1 MHRLM
6 AGVTILEHELSE
18 LRLLVERQTGIL
30 LDCPNSALAAHV
42 AEYLE
47 SHELESPAALVD
59 RLRASDQDPHAL
71 PTFLDG
77 VLNVN
82 TGFFRHPGAMN
93 ALARQVIPQLYA
105 RKSEDGFC
113 TLRIWSAGC
122 STGEEAYSIAM
133 ALCEALP
140 GGNGNSN
147 GASNGNGRD
156 KSVASRNGGV
166 AENGVAACAGQSMK
180 DWSIHIVGSD
190 LLPSA
195 IEVAERGLY
204 PQSALTGLPPAAIR
218 ACFSKI
224 GSPSGGQ
231 NSSQEGSQNSSST
244 GSTSNGAA
252 SSGLVS
258 NGSARNGS
266 AQGSTNGAAN
276 GTNGSTN
283 VAHLLVKPRL
293 RSLVTF
299 NTMNLTKPVY
309 IGRFDCIFCM
319 EVLPHLSRAQ
329 RIALLERL
337 HLYLEPGGYLFLRQ
351 TEKLCAPNLN
361 FRSETFDG
369 YTFHRKPL
377 AASATSG
384 RYPLVVRIVYFIYN
398 RQMKTVTATDAKQRL
413 AALLDAAQ
421 REPVLIRRQN
431 RDVAVIMSA
440 EEYERI
446 RGMNNAELKRTM
458 DRIGAQAAAR
468 GMTEEI
474 LADILK
480 D

>member
-47 SHELESPAALVD
+47 THELESPAALMG
-59 RLRASDQDPHAL
+59 RLRASDQDPSAF
-71 PTFLDG
+71 PAFLDG
-77 VLNVN
+77 VLNAN

-105 RKSEDGFC
+105 RKSDDGPS

-133 ALCEALP
+133 ALCQALP
-140 GGNGNSN
+140 SGNGNGSSN
-147 GASNGNGRD
+147 GSREGKERNLSG
-156 KSVASRNGGV
+156 RNGGI
-166 AENGVAACAGQSMK
+166 AENGAPASSGQAPK

-224 GSPSGGQ
+224 GSPNGGS
-231 NSSQEGSQNSSST
+231 NGSAEGSQN
-244 GSTSNGAA
+244 GAA
-252 SSGLVS
+252 SGLGSG
-258 NGSARNGS
+258 NGS
-266 AQGSTNGAAN
+266 
-276 GTNGSTN
+276 TNGSTN
-283 VAHLLVKPRL
+283 NGSANNGSANRAHLLVKPRL

-319 EVLPHLSRAQ
+319 DVLPHLSRVQ
-329 RIALLERL
+329 RTALMERL
-337 HLYLEPGGYLFLRQ
+337 HLYLEPGGYLFLSQ
-351 TEKLCAPNLN
+351 TEKLCAPTLN

-377 AASATSG
+377 AASAAYG
-384 RYPLVVRIVYFIYN
+384 R
-398 RQMKTVTATDAKQRL
+398 
-413 AALLDAAQ
+413 
-421 REPVLIRRQN
+421 
-431 RDVAVIMSA
+431 
-440 EEYERI
+440 
-446 RGMNNAELKRTM
+446 
-458 DRIGAQAAAR
+458 
-468 GMTEEI
+468 
-474 LADILK
+474 
-480 D
+480 

>member
-47 SHELESPAALVD
+47 SHELESPAALLD
-59 RLRASDQDPHAL
+59 RLRASDRDPSVL
-71 PTFLDG
+71 PAFLDG

-105 RKSEDGFC
+105 RKVDDGPS

-122 STGEEAYSIAM
+122 GTGEETYSIAM

-140 GGNGNSN
+140 GGNGNGSSSSN
-147 GASNGNGRD
+147 GSNNGSNNSNSSKDARERNSSG
-156 KSVASRNGGV
+156 KNGGI
-166 AENGVAACAGQSMK
+166 AESIAPGTGQGTK

-224 GSPSGGQ
+224 GSPNGG
-231 NSSQEGSQNSSST
+231 
-244 GSTSNGAA
+244 
-252 SSGLVS
+252 S
-258 NGSARNGS
+258 NGSSNGGSSALAETSQNGAVNASGNGS
-266 AQGSTNGAAN
+266 GSNSTSASTGNGSSSGSAN
-276 GTNGSTN
+276 G
-283 VAHLLVKPRL
+283 AHLLVKPRL

-319 EVLPHLSRAQ
+319 DVLPHLSRAQ
-329 RIALLERL
+329 RTALMERL
-337 HLYLEPGGYLFLRQ
+337 HLYLEPGGYLFLSQ
-351 TEKLCAPNLN
+351 TEKLQAPNLN

-377 AASATSG
+377 AASAAYG
-384 RYPLVVRIVYFIYN
+384 R
-398 RQMKTVTATDAKQRL
+398 
-413 AALLDAAQ
+413 
-421 REPVLIRRQN
+421 
-431 RDVAVIMSA
+431 
-440 EEYERI
+440 
-446 RGMNNAELKRTM
+446 
-458 DRIGAQAAAR
+458 
-468 GMTEEI
+468 
-474 LADILK
+474 
-480 D
+480 

>member
-1 MHRLM
+1 MIDRLT
-6 AGVTILEHELSE
+6 ARVTILEHELSE

-42 AEYLE
+42 AEYRE
-47 SHELESPAALVD
+47 THELGSAASVMD
-59 RLRASDQDPHAL
+59 HLRASEQDPSAL

-77 VLNVN
+77 MLNVN

-93 ALARQVIPQLYA
+93 ALARQVIPQFYT
-105 RKSEDGFC
+105 RKSDDGFC

-140 GGNGNSN
+140 PGNGNGS
-147 GASNGNGRD
+147 GNGSSGANGSRPARE
-156 KSVASRNGGV
+156 KNVASRNGGI
-166 AENGVAACAGQSMK
+166 AENSVPPSAGQAMK

-195 IEVAERGLY
+195 IGVAERGLY

-224 GSPSGGQ
+224 GSPNGAQ
-231 NSSQEGSQNSSST
+231 NSAQE
-244 GSTSNGAA
+244 A
-252 SSGLVS
+252 SEDPVT
-258 NGSARNGS
+258 NGSGNGSRNGIH
-266 AQGSTNGAAN
+266 GSTNG
-276 GTNGSTN
+276 
-283 VAHLLVKPRL
+283 AHLLVKPRL

-319 EVLPHLSRAQ
+319 DVLPHLSRPQ
-329 RIALLERL
+329 RAALLERL
-337 HLYLEPGGYLFLRQ
+337 HLYLEPGGYLFLSQ

-377 AASATSG
+377 AASAAYG
-384 RYPLVVRIVYFIYN
+384 R
-398 RQMKTVTATDAKQRL
+398 
-413 AALLDAAQ
+413 
-421 REPVLIRRQN
+421 
-431 RDVAVIMSA
+431 
-440 EEYERI
+440 
-446 RGMNNAELKRTM
+446 
-458 DRIGAQAAAR
+458 
-468 GMTEEI
+468 
-474 LADILK
+474 
-480 D
+480 

>member
-47 SHELESPAALVD
+47 THDLESPAALMAH
-59 RLRASDQDPHAL
+59 LRAADQDPLAL

-77 VLNVN
+77 VLNSN

-105 RKSEDGFC
+105 RKSDDGPS

-122 STGEEAYSIAM
+122 GTGEEAYSIAM

-140 GGNGNSN
+140 SGNGSGN
-147 GASNGNGRD
+147 GSSNGNGSGSKD
-156 KSVASRNGGV
+156 VKEKNAGSRNGNTNGGV
-166 AENGVAACAGQSMK
+166 AENSAPAGPGQGTK

-204 PQSALTGLPPAAIR
+204 PQSALTGLPPASIR

-224 GSPSGGQ
+224 GSPNGTS
-231 NSSQEGSQNSSST
+231 NSSLEGSQNGAANVS
-244 GSTSNGAA
+244 SNGA
-252 SSGLVS
+252 G
-258 NGSARNGS
+258 N
-266 AQGSTNGAAN
+266 GSTNGSGNGASSTSTSSASGNASAN
-276 GTNGSTN
+276 NVSSNNPSSNG
-283 VAHLLVKPRL
+283 AHLLVKPRL

-319 EVLPHLSRAQ
+319 DVLPHLSRVQ
-329 RIALLERL
+329 RTALMERL
-337 HLYLEPGGYLFLRQ
+337 HLYLEPGGYLFLSQ
-351 TEKLCAPNLN
+351 TEKLQAPNLN

-377 AASATSG
+377 AASAAYG
-384 RYPLVVRIVYFIYN
+384 R
-398 RQMKTVTATDAKQRL
+398 
-413 AALLDAAQ
+413 
-421 REPVLIRRQN
+421 
-431 RDVAVIMSA
+431 
-440 EEYERI
+440 
-446 RGMNNAELKRTM
+446 
-458 DRIGAQAAAR
+458 
-468 GMTEEI
+468 
-474 LADILK
+474 
-480 D
+480 

>member
-18 LRLLVERQTGIL
+18 LRLLVERQTGVL

-47 SHELESPAALVD
+47 AHEQETPATLMG
-59 RLRASDQDPHAL
+59 RLRASDQDPSAL

-93 ALARQVIPQLYA
+93 ALARQVIPQVYA
-105 RKSEDGFC
+105 RKSSDGPT

-122 STGEEAYSIAM
+122 GTGEEAYSIAM
-133 ALCEALP
+133 ALCETLP
-140 GGNGNSN
+140 SGNGNGN
-147 GASNGNGRD
+147 GSGGNSSSNGNGSKDVKEKNAAGRT
-156 KSVASRNGGV
+156 GGI
-166 AENGVAACAGQSMK
+166 AENSTSASAGQATR

-204 PQSALTGLPPAAIR
+204 PQSALAGLPPAAIR

-224 GSPSGGQ
+224 GSPNAAANGLSD
-231 NSSQEGSQNSSST
+231 GSQNGGT
-244 GSTSNGAA
+244 NGASNGSSNGNGA
-252 SSGLVS
+252 SSG
-258 NGSARNGS
+258 
-266 AQGSTNGAAN
+266 
-276 GTNGSTN
+276 
-283 VAHLLVKPRL
+283 AHLLVKPRL

-319 EVLPHLSRAQ
+319 DVLPHLSRVQ
-329 RIALLERL
+329 RTALMERL
-337 HLYLEPGGYLFLRQ
+337 HLYLEPGGYLFLSQ
-351 TEKLCAPNLN
+351 TEKLQAPNLN

-377 AASATSG
+377 AASAAYG
-384 RYPLVVRIVYFIYN
+384 R
-398 RQMKTVTATDAKQRL
+398 
-413 AALLDAAQ
+413 
-421 REPVLIRRQN
+421 
-431 RDVAVIMSA
+431 
-440 EEYERI
+440 
-446 RGMNNAELKRTM
+446 
-458 DRIGAQAAAR
+458 
-468 GMTEEI
+468 
-474 LADILK
+474 
-480 D
+480 

>member
-1 MHRLM
+1 M

-18 LRLLVERQTGIL
+18 LRLLVERQAGIL

-47 SHELESPAALVD
+47 AHELESAAALMG
-59 RLRASDQDPHAL
+59 RLRAVDQDPSIL
-71 PTFLDG
+71 PAFLDG
-77 VLNVN
+77 VLNSS

-93 ALARQVIPQLYA
+93 ALARQVVPQLYA
-105 RKSEDGFC
+105 RKSDDGPS

-133 ALCEALP
+133 ALCEAMP
-140 GGNGNSN
+140 GGNGNGGSN
-147 GASNGNGRD
+147 GSSNGVSNGNGS
-156 KSVASRNGGV
+156 KASTRSGGV
-166 AENGVAACAGQSMK
+166 AEAGIPTAPQGTR

-224 GSPSGGQ
+224 GTPNGAVNG
-231 NSSQEGSQNSSST
+231 SQEAPQN
-244 GSTSNGAA
+244 GNGNSNGNGNA
-252 SSGLVS
+252 SSDG
-258 NGSARNGS
+258 
-266 AQGSTNGAAN
+266 
-276 GTNGSTN
+276 
-283 VAHLLVKPRL
+283 AHLLVKPRL

-299 NTMNLTKPVY
+299 NTMNLIKPVY

-319 EVLPHLSRAQ
+319 DVLPHLSRVQ
-329 RIALLERL
+329 RTALMERL
-337 HLYLEPGGYLFLRQ
+337 HLYLEPGGYLFLSQ

-377 AASATSG
+377 AASAAYG
-384 RYPLVVRIVYFIYN
+384 R
-398 RQMKTVTATDAKQRL
+398 
-413 AALLDAAQ
+413 
-421 REPVLIRRQN
+421 
-431 RDVAVIMSA
+431 
-440 EEYERI
+440 
-446 RGMNNAELKRTM
+446 
-458 DRIGAQAAAR
+458 
-468 GMTEEI
+468 
-474 LADILK
+474 
-480 D
+480 